1 MGIYFTLG
9 VFSIYVW
16 PCMHSEYTHL
26 CQVQTKFG
34 MVVCVERWALS
45 SCGQD
50 ALVPRECIW
59 VCVTQRA
66 GQCIARVW
74 TGECKV
80 QFEGALEGLSFTP
93 SSSSQ
98 QNFSSFTSFSCFSFS
113 HICNCFRTFSSLSLS
128 CSFSS
133 YFFSSTYTSCSFFT
147 WSSQELL
154 LFQSNTKQRNSLI
167 ITFLLR
173 IIFST
178 GMLLNRSQASKRLF
192 SHGA

>member
-16 PCMHSEYTHL
+16 PCNTGPAYTQNIL
-26 CQVQTKFG
+26 ISAKCC
-34 MVVCVERWALS
+34 VVRWAHVCAVRMHLS
-45 SCGQD
+45 
-50 ALVPRECIW
+50 PRECIC
-59 VCVTQRA
+59 VCHSESRA
-66 GQCIARVW
+66 MHCKGSLLW

-133 YFFSSTYTSCSFFT
+133 YFFSNMYTSCSFFT